1 VKLEQQKMAKIILAA
16 SLVIV
21 MLGFGIAIP
30 LMPFYIIHFNASGS
44 TLGLMMSLYSL
55 MQFLFAPMWGRL
67 SDRIGRKP
75 VLLIGIGGY
84 FLAFILQGISQNI
97 IEFTVSR
104 TLAGILSS
112 ATLPTAMAYMADI
125 TPLEDRSKGV
135 GLMGAAM
142 GLGMIFGPMLGG
154 LLTGV
159 HISLPAAIT
168 SLLQVTTDPSSGQ
181 LINLSIPFFASA
193 LLALTAIPFIAVL
206 LPESMHP
213 ANRVIGKAEKRDSL
227 LSSLLSGLRGSSGFL
242 LALAFLLAFAMA
254 NMESVLA
261 LYGGKRFSM
270 GPTEIGLLMGGL
282 GIISVIEQGVI
293 IGPLSRR
300 FGEMRII
307 QGGLLIGIAGFIGM
321 ALSPDKWALV
331 ISSLVFN
338 MGNVLLAPSV
348 TSLISKRAKSG
359 QGAAMGLN
367 NSFQALGRATGPL
380 WAGFAYDLYSTL
392 SFWSGAL
399 IQLAAF
405 FYTLKFFGGKYS
417 AEAVSVLQTVPSGS
431 EE

>member
-1 VKLEQQKMAKIILAA
+1 MKSEQQKTSKIILAA

-30 LMPFYIIHFNASGS
+30 LMPFYIIHFKASGS
-44 TLGLMMSLYSL
+44 ALGLMMSLYSL

-75 VLLIGIGGY
+75 VILIGIGGY
-84 FLAFILQGISQNI
+84 FLAFILQGLSQNLF
-97 IEFTVSR
+97 EFTFSR

-112 ATLPTAMAYMADI
+112 ATLPTAMAYVADI

-142 GLGMIFGPMLGG
+142 GIGMIFGPMLGG
-154 LLTGV
+154 LLTGLA
-159 HISLPAAIT
+159 LPMPEWIRP
-168 SLLQVTTDPSSGQ
+168 LLQVTTDVSTGK

-193 LLALTAIPFIAVL
+193 LLALLAVPFIMAF
-206 LPESMHP
+206 LPESLP
-213 ANRVIGKAEKRDSL
+213 PQNRKHEKVDRGTSRLTL
-227 LSSLLSGLRGSSGFL
+227 LFAGLKGPSGFL
-242 LALAFLLAFAMA
+242 LALAFLLAFALA

-261 LYGGKRFSM
+261 LYGGQHFSM
-270 GPTEIGLLMGGL
+270 GPSEIGLLMGGL
-282 GIISVIEQGVI
+282 GIISVIEQGAA
-293 IGPLSRR
+293 IGPLTRK
-300 FGEMRII
+300 FGEIRII
-307 QGGLLIGIAGFIGM
+307 QGGLLVSVIGFLGM
-321 ALSPDKWALV
+321 ALLKFKAGLV

-348 TSLISKRAKSG
+348 TSLVSKRAKSG
-359 QGAAMGLN
+359 QGEAMGLN
-367 NSFQALGRATGPL
+367 NSFQALGRGIGPL

-399 IQLAAF
+399 IQLVALIL
-405 FYTLKFFGGKYS
+405 TLKFFTDS
-417 AEAVSVLQTVPSGS
+417 FSESIPNSVQVVG
-431 EE
+431 ED